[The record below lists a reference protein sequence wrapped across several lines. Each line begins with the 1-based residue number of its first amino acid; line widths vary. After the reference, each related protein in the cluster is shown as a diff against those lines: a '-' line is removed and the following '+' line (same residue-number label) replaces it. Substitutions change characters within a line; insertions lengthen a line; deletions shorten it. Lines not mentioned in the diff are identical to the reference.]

1 MNRNKLIKLLVS
13 NLSNVIVH
21 DILEKAI
28 DKPEIANVYSKEMIN
43 SFTIAKAD
51 REKINPL
58 DKILP
63 INDAND
69 MKKRIIL
76 NVNAEL
82 NLRISKGYLNI
93 DLSLVE
99 GLVDKYFKELRII

>member
-1 MNRNKLIKLLVS
+1 MNRNKLTKLLIS

-21 DILEKAI
+21 DVLEKAI
-28 DKPEIANVYSKEMIN
+28 DKPEIASVYSKEMKN
-43 SFTIAKAD
+43 SFSIAKAY

-58 DKILP
+58 DKVFSLV
-63 INDAND
+63 DATSLRE
-69 MKKRIIL
+69 KIIQ
-76 NVNAEL
+76 NVKAEL

-99 GLVDKYFKELRII
+99 VLVDKYLKELRVV